1 MTCYCGRT
9 VNETPQC
16 AHHGSVG
23 PYGRHVLLSDARP
36 AASWPS
42 HVESERNSDA
52 SLMKEALKRGA
63 EKLSGKAKLGL
74 IYSSESAV
82 AGKTN
87 VLLLPD
93 AVRFSVPSNQESVD
107 AFVSNVLSQSR
118 LDQSSLQS
126 SWEAKPVSPR
136 NVLVCIHNSRDKR
149 CGEKGPSILEALQK
163 SLPTEVNAYGCSH
176 IGGHAHAGNVIV
188 YPIGDWFGLVDAS
201 DTATVSALVKYAS
214 SLPLAESAS
223 SAVTPPKELLPFWRG
238 RMNIAEAE
246 QGDTLKKWCSIEW

>member
-74 IYSSESAV
+74 IYSSES
-82 AGKTN
+82 GWKNECLT
-87 VLLLPD
+87 
-93 AVRFSVPSNQESVD
+93 
-107 AFVSNVLSQSR
+107 
-118 LDQSSLQS
+118 SS
-126 SWEAKPVSPR
+126 
-136 NVLVCIHNSRDKR
+136 
-149 CGEKGPSILEALQK
+149 
-163 SLPTEVNAYGCSH
+163 
-176 IGGHAHAGNVIV
+176 
-188 YPIGDWFGLVDAS
+188 
-201 DTATVSALVKYAS
+201 
-214 SLPLAESAS
+214 
-223 SAVTPPKELLPFWRG
+223 
-238 RMNIAEAE
+238 
-246 QGDTLKKWCSIEW
+246 